1 MRIGILGGTFD
12 PVHYGHLLLAESC
25 RDQIPLD
32 RVVLVPAAVSPHKLD
47 QQPTPPTARVEML
60 QLAIAGHPQF
70 EVSTVEIDRGGT
82 SYSIDTLEALQQHA
96 TEDEWFL
103 LMGADTLRDFPKW
116 HRPEDICRL
125 TRIVVVHR
133 PDAPAIDLTILEPF
147 LTGTASQQHPVIVSM
162 PLIGIS
168 SSAIRR
174 RVRQGQSIRYLL
186 PRAVE
191 KYIEEHEL
199 YRVV

>member
-47 QQPTPPTARVEML
+47 QQPTPATARVEML

-96 TEDEWFL
+96 AEDEWFL

-125 TRIVVVHR
+125 TRLAVVHR
-133 PDAPAIDLTILEPF
+133 PDAGAIDLTILEPF
-147 LTGTASQQHPVIVSM
+147 LTGTSCQQRPVIVSM
-162 PLIGIS
+162 PLMGIS
-168 SSAIRR
+168 SSAIRQ

-191 KYIEEHEL
+191 KYIEEHGL
-199 YRVV
+199 YRA

>member
-32 RVVLVPAAVSPHKLD
+32 RVVLVPAALSPHKLD
-47 QQPTPPTARVEML
+47 QQPTPATARVEML

-96 TEDEWFL
+96 AEDEWFL

-125 TRIVVVHR
+125 TRLAVVRR
-133 PDAPAIDLTILEPF
+133 PDAGAIDLTILEPF
-147 LTGTASQQHPVIVSM
+147 LTGTSCQQRPVIVSM

-168 SSAIRR
+168 SSAIRQ

-191 KYIEEHEL
+191 KYIEEHRL
-199 YRVV
+199 YRA